1 MKRIFTRWLLMTVLL
16 IAGLTTAVAQQSVL
30 NENFANG
37 TLPQGWA
44 KAGNDWDFSK
54 SNAEFA
60 PLKENAKDTLYTPV
74 VSLSALKNEPTV
86 TFSYSLEAVG
96 SNVNILTLL
105 FRAGGQGAWM
115 ALDTFDVATDGKTSF
130 VQALPAMAS
139 IQLAIAA
146 DYKAGGSTYVYQLR
160 VANKKEATVAP
171 ANFKAENLQANGVK
185 LTWDASESDYFEKNN
200 LKLSTS
206 PLTNPDAEM
215 GDVKNF
221 MDESGL
227 ENEWCELSDL
237 EPNTKYYAYVQYN
250 CGYGDVSP
258 WSELEFKTPCVA
270 VSAPF
275 SEGFEDG
282 LPDCFAVWK
291 QGSATTA
298 EVNGEYPYNST
309 RSFKV
314 NIEGTSGF
322 YNYLIL
328 PELEDAVKKYQISFM
343 AASEHSG
350 NTYARRVAVG
360 VCTDANDVATSFT
373 EITTL
378 NLPKGRTW
386 ENVVVSLKG
395 YTGDGKYI
403 VLKIGHPS
411 MKTNLYIDDIKVEAA
426 SECPKPMFIQAS
438 NISTNAATIGWTK
451 TGNENEWNLVVSTKP
466 LANPEDIDPKES
478 RGEYAGSVSTNPYT
492 LSALKPN
499 TTYYVYVQAACGSSE
514 WTEAISFK
522 THREVSYPYAEHFDR
537 LDPDLYTNNTAS
549 IPDSWVFDDRGNN
562 PSYANYYDKQ
572 NTSDSYRPYVTTAQN
587 HEATA
592 YVKASLLMRGT
603 SVSSSTSTGYTSI
616 AMLPA
621 MPKAVNTMM
630 VTFWAYA
637 SSAQTV
643 KIGVANTQTN
653 ELEQGKQLGENIT
666 EVGEAAISGGSE
678 WKQYKVLLT
687 SYAGTGRYIT
697 FYLKPGTST
706 PNVYIDDIVVDEAP
720 DCNAVSTVSAE
731 ATGIDKATAT
741 WTDASSSTSWT
752 IKVSSTEIDPA
763 SADGDIVASKTVNAK
778 SYNITG
784 LSMGG
789 TYYIYVSPSCGDAW
803 KSTTVTTLV
812 GLQVPYYNDFTG
824 ESTGSNASRGP
835 KNWTLGSTGSAYTSL
850 GTQTYV
856 PYLNTS
862 AWTNKPVDETTPYL
876 YLYNG
881 TTASQQFPYAIMP
894 ELLNGNVKDMK
905 IAFYAYWNN
914 AKPSSPANY
923 ACVNDKYYG
932 VLKIGV
938 VSSPADINTSN
949 KFTKVT
955 QVAAVRCKEPKAAE
969 YFVVDMSKY
978 TGSGKYIVFYQ
989 DTAKN
994 NYMAIDNLY
1003 VGPKSDPVPATPIVN
1018 LKYASLT
1025 TTGATLTWTEQGEA
1039 TKWNVRVFTEAQED
1053 PDAGEPAFST
1063 TVNNTPTATITG
1075 LTHSTQY
1082 YAYVQSSQSNGNG
1095 AWVSTMFWTD
1105 CEKAPLPFTADFNS
1119 FEHGSTSLNTLSWC
1133 YMVGDKYGGQPGS
1146 TYTGTTPYYYN
1157 YVKNGQATT
1166 SSTTATGP
1174 GTSYYYVDHTYGND
1188 PTTNIFYM
1196 YAGKDK
1202 LAYLVLPELDGD
1214 LATMTMRFYG
1224 CYSTAFTAGGSSGG
1238 AVEVCIY
1245 NESDGSFT
1253 HVENFKLSKAKEWE
1267 EFNVNFPSD
1276 IHSGRIAFRI
1286 NNTADWRSSIGSTY
1300 SSGATFYMYLDDIK
1314 VQLIPQCQK
1323 ILTVEAANVDSTS
1336 ATISWAASEASKWNL
1351 KVSTTSLADPDAATA
1366 DIFDGVIEGTP
1377 SKALS
1382 NLPDNTKLY
1391 VYAQTVRPEKSCV
1404 GEWSTEMS
1412 FKTLCRK
1419 LAFPYVED
1427 FQSYTTT
1434 GAGNLPDCS
1443 TLSGQDA
1450 DHSYLGTKGTGNI
1463 ALNLRQVT
1471 KGHNNYFAFPALSID
1486 SVKRL
1491 QLSMQVYTGATTAT
1505 NTYQM
1510 EVGIMTDPNDPSTFV
1525 ATHHEALAGASTP
1538 YDRVYTFEGYAG
1550 DETGTKFGTYIALK
1564 ALEYKNSSNVEYAGS
1579 MYIDNVTIDF
1589 IETCAKPTDLQTDS
1603 IGTYGA
1609 KFIWNTDN
1617 KAAAHRVRIF
1627 KSADADPDN
1636 DAFAAEI
1643 VVNDS
1648 VATIEGLISLTTY
1661 YAYVR
1666 KECGGAD
1673 GNSKWSSAFMF
1684 KTECGEYQSL
1694 PYEEGFEA
1702 YEANAIPD
1710 CWTPLDN
1717 TTNGK
1722 SRVGGT
1728 SSYAIS
1734 GSRYLNVNYGSV
1746 GSSSGNTYYKSSIVT
1761 PKFDVTSVAEL
1772 LLCLDA
1778 RTGSGT
1784 GSLKIEAVSDNTTNA
1799 QAIVLTTITGIT
1811 TTPKK
1816 IYLKLADYYSS
1827 AQPYQYLRF
1836 SPETQGVSI
1845 YVDNMIFTKDLNLV
1859 LPVENLKA
1867 QAITENSIK
1876 FTFTEP
1882 TPGVDQWQVAYVAAG
1897 GDLADAT
1904 IKPMEA
1910 TEYTIEGLA
1919 ANTSYDIYVRGNV
1932 DGDTWTG
1939 PLTVST
1945 IQTPAPL
1952 PLESGFDD
1960 DADQWMIYSV
1970 KTVQGGFYPNYFIVG
1985 AADSCD
1991 ATGSK
1996 ALFITNDSSSY
2007 EYQTKDDAGEIG
2019 FSNAWATRNIN
2030 IANAGSYVFKFKI
2043 KVPAN
2048 KENESDYATAHLFP
2062 AGATIL
2068 AGNATMLNGTTRAG
2082 TAVTDVPASN
2092 IYSLMGKTFH
2102 QDEWIWVT
2110 KNVDVEEA
2118 GIYTLALFWY
2128 NASVGAQYGQA
2139 LAVDSVIVEEY
2150 LCTTPK
2156 NVEFV
2161 ERKANAVTLKWF
2173 AGQCKNFEYV
2183 ISRYAKL
2190 GMPNLIDEEDKV
2202 AYGTLSNGPELTIS
2216 DLMPNTN
2223 YSFYVRTICPDGETD
2238 WVEFDFDTPCKLV
2251 TLPYTE
2257 SFTEDPGC
2265 WILTNATIGTTQVGT
2280 SASNEKWNRLLLNA
2294 TSGMAILPELDADL
2308 NKVMVEIGLFN
2319 TTTQYGA
2326 VSLGVM
2332 DNMWDTESFKEVLA
2346 CQTLTKP
2353 GSTGTYTPTQLEVFS
2368 KPLNLYTGSGK
2379 VLAIKNT
2386 TSNNIGI
2393 KYVKLTKLP
2402 DCMTPY
2408 QVEITYPTETA
2419 ATVNWIAGTEEKW
2432 EIKVN
2437 NGEPFEVTEQPY
2449 RLTGLEQGTN
2459 YEVSVR
2465 AICDETHQS
2474 EWSQPA
2480 KFQTSCGVYS
2490 LPMIED
2496 FSGLEQPKTTTDLKK
2511 ADLTCWDNYVSTYNI
2526 DIVVKGNDAPFKP
2539 AANTYAANLW
2549 VSNWINA
2556 LGTYDQLHSYHNT
2569 SSPAYR
2575 YKWFISPQYAIDGE
2589 ATLSFDIRRCGNQGQ
2604 PVPESSDRTFV
2615 AISTDNGATWKAAD
2629 TIQLTGL
2636 TNKYYDKEVEDTLS
2650 GYTSRTISLKKYVGK
2665 NIRVAFYDENVS
2677 SQTISNNPFILIDN
2691 VRMNCSETNPIVDNA
2706 CQGTD
2711 YKKYGFSIK
2720 EEDLPA
2726 LGKDSTYTRFVQ
2738 NLNNGCDTVY
2748 TLTLTTR
2755 PVEEGQ
2761 ILYDTICR
2769 GDGYQFGTRFI
2780 TEPSPEDDPYFIT
2793 ARNEYG
2799 CYVYTWLHL
2808 AVLESDTTIMEPV
2821 EITNDML
2828 PYELDKY
2835 YTIPA
2840 ADSIP
2845 ADKNMRVDTILVKQG
2860 NTCSFNKYF
2869 VTMNRCERHQLLSD
2883 TICESDTVY
2892 MKYNFNITKENL
2904 PAANSS
2910 PKRYDDTIRTAQGC
2924 DSVVSL
2930 KLFVFANDTMKI
2942 DTAVYNNELNL
2953 ADYPVDEYFSIKQGT
2968 PVGEYDSLLSLGNCY
2983 YRLYKYE
2990 VKQCTRTSY
2999 YEVEICE
3006 TETSYSG
3013 YGFEISKNDSLIA
3026 ANSIKEYKKHVMIAD
3041 GCDSLVTLKLT
3052 VNALEQADSVKAT
3065 IYSDEPY
3072 MVGNDTIVP
3081 IGSDTGVYVKN
3092 LNIGDC
3098 KYTKYIITVK
3108 QCIRESEVINDTI
3121 CELADGYYAN
3131 GFEIAKAD
3139 MPAASS
3145 SGDFKRHVTTSE
3157 GCDSV
3162 ITLVLKVNALE
3173 QADSVKAT
3181 IFSDELPYMAGN
3193 DVIVPIGSDTG
3204 VYVKNLNI
3212 GNCQYTKYIITVKQC
3227 IRESEVIYDTICET
3241 ETSYSGYG
3249 FKIVKDSLPAAS
3261 SSGDFKRHVT
3271 TSEGCDSIITLVL
3284 KVNALEQADS
3294 VKATIFSDELP
3305 YMAGNDVIV
3314 PIGSDT
3320 GVYVKNLNIGNCQYT
3335 KYIITVK
3342 QCIRESEV
3350 INDTICELADG
3361 YYANGFEIANA
3372 EFPAVNFTKK
3382 FERHETTF
3390 EGCDSIITLKLVV
3403 NKADTLLIED
3413 EILNNALPYMV
3424 GNMEII
3430 PANAPLGEQPAVVLQ
3445 TGDCK
3450 FAKYVITVNQ
3460 CKKESEVINVSIC
3473 ENAESYEGNG
3483 FSIAKADFPAV
3494 NLTKKFERHELTAEG
3509 CDSLITLMLTLKNDT
3524 AKIPVSVL
3532 ITDLPYKV
3540 DDYYTVPDDAPVGEE
3555 FIVTKQIGDEGCLYN
3570 RYIVKVSACGSQQM
3584 YWDSICQNT
3593 SSYEGYGFQIAA
3605 NEYPAPGE
3613 TKQYYRD
3620 EADNE
3625 GCIHVTLNLTV
3636 NMADTAQISEAIF
3649 NNELPYM
3656 VGNDVIIP
3664 AGAALGVQPAVV
3676 IEAGDCKYTKYII
3689 TVNQCTK
3696 PSELITD
3703 NICEHADGYYA
3714 NGFEIAKADM
3724 PAANSFKIFT
3734 RHELTAEGCDSVINL
3749 MLTVNKADTALI
3761 TDEILNNELPYMV
3774 GNEEIIPAGAALG
3787 VQPAV
3792 VIETGDCK
3800 YAKYVITVIQCT
3812 KKSATLEASVCV
3824 NAEGYEGNGF
3834 SIAKADF
3841 PAVNF
3846 TKKFE
3851 RHELTAEGCD
3861 SLITLNLTVNKAD
3874 TALITDEILN
3884 NELPYMVGNE
3894 EIIPAGAALGVQ
3906 PAVVI
3911 ETGDCK
3917 YAKYV
3922 ITVIQC
3928 TKKSAT
3934 LEASVCVNAEGYEG
3948 NGFSIAKADFP
3959 AVNFTKKFER
3969 HELTAEGCDSLITLN
3984 LTVNKADT
3992 ALITDEILNNEL
4004 PYMVGNEEIIP
4015 AGAALGVQPAV
4026 VIETGDCKYAKYV
4039 ITVIQCTKQSEMITD
4054 EICEFADSY
4063 NANGFEIAKA
4073 DFPAAN
4079 SFKRFERHELSA
4091 EGCDSIINLRLAVN
4105 KADTNIIPVMIEN
4118 TQLPYIVDELYTVPA
4133 DAAIGTAFNQIV
4145 KLDGCACN
4153 SYEVFIKRCVQEYAY
4168 TANICASATAY
4179 EGYGFSIPATDLPA
4193 VGQSKDYT
4201 RDGIHIT
4208 STCDSLITLTISVM
4222 KNDTTSYEDAICET
4236 QTAYQGHGFM
4246 LSSADLPAIGQSA
4259 IFYRSET
4266 SAQGCDS
4273 IIALSL
4279 AVVPN
4284 DTTVKTVNIDNT
4296 RLPYEVDPYYTV
4308 PADAVI
4314 GETFEKIIR
4323 LDEDE
4328 CSYRKYIVTVTQCSR
4343 SFSYSE
4349 TLCEGQQTFEGFG
4362 FAIEAAD
4369 MPAIGTSKDFFRSN
4383 MSLQGCDS
4391 LITLT
4396 LIMKAADTTSI
4407 DVKIDN
4413 TQLPYYVD
4421 PYYTVPEDALVG
4433 QPFETIVKV
4442 SETGCTYNRYVVSIT
4457 QVECSNEFSY
4467 ADSICALAES
4477 YEGFGFAIAA
4487 DKLPAAG
4494 QSIDYTRTAKDVK
4507 GCDSIITLTLKAY
4520 KPDTLYIV
4528 DSIAVNALPYVA
4540 NGQIIVPAG
4549 AAAGEQ
4555 PAVTFNS
4562 GDCAYVTYLITVL
4575 TCEIY
4580 ADLTDEAC
4588 VGSDY
4593 NEYGFAIKAAD
4604 MPAAGQSKEFTR
4616 TNKSEAGC
4624 DSIITLT
4631 LSVKGDTIYLDPIE
4645 IGEEQLPYKIN
4656 DYITIP
4662 VGTKP
4667 GVYADVIK
4675 LTDDC
4680 QFISYS
4686 LTIHEEGFGIIYV
4699 TDAVDYIEVYDI
4711 LGHKITT
4718 IRQNE
4723 ESQSLPTGVYMLRT
4737 IMKSGQIVNS
4747 KAALK

>member
-44 KAGNDWDFSK
+44 KAGNYWDFSEF
-54 SNAEFA
+54 NAKFFA
-60 PLKENAKDTLYTPV
+60 PFENAKDTLYAPV
-74 VSLSALKNEPTV
+74 VSLSELKNEPTV
-86 TFSYSLEAVG
+86 TFSYSLGAAG

-105 FRAGGQGAWM
+105 YRAGGQGAWT

-160 VANKKEATVAP
+160 VANKKEATAAP

-227 ENEWCELSDL
+227 ENEWCEISDL
-237 EPNTKYYAYVQYN
+237 EPNTKYYAYVQYD

-258 WSELEFKTPCVA
+258 WAVLEFKTPCVA

-275 SEGFEDG
+275 SEDFEDG
-282 LPDCFAVWK
+282 LPDCFKVYK

-298 EVNGEYPYNST
+298 EVNGEYPYNSM

-343 AASEHSG
+343 AASDQSG

-360 VCTDANDVATSFT
+360 VCTDANDEAVATTFT

-378 NLPKGRTW
+378 DLPKGRTW

-438 NISTNAATIGWTK
+438 NVSTSSAKIGWTK
-451 TGNENEWNLVVSTKP
+451 TGNENEWNLVVSLKP
-466 LANPEDIDPKES
+466 LSDPEDIEPNES
-478 RGEYAGSVSTNPYT
+478 KGEFAGSVSANPYT
-492 LSALKPN
+492 LTGLKPN

-562 PSYANYYDKQ
+562 PDYASYYDKQ
-572 NTSDSYRPYVTTAQN
+572 YTSDSYRPYVTTAQN
-587 HEATA
+587 HEQTA
-592 YVKASLLMRGT
+592 YVKASLLLRGT
-603 SVSSSTSTGYTSI
+603 SGTTATSTNYTSI

-637 SSAQTV
+637 SAAQTV

-653 ELEQGKQLGENIT
+653 ELAPGKQLGENIT
-666 EVGEAAISGGSE
+666 EVGEAAITGGSE

-706 PNVYIDDIVVDEAP
+706 PSVYIDDIEIDEAP

-763 SADGDIVASKTVNAK
+763 SADGDIVASKTVNDK

-812 GLQVPYYNDFTG
+812 GLQVPYYNDFTN
-824 ESTGSNASRGP
+824 ENTGANATRGP
-835 KNWTLGSTGSAYTSL
+835 ANWKLGFTYTDAPTATSTYYPYVNNLTYAAANNPPADAKAPCLYVYT
-850 GTQTYV
+850 GG
-856 PYLNTS
+856 TS
-862 AWTNKPVDETTPYL
+862 ASY
-876 YLYNG
+876 
-881 TTASQQFPYAIMP
+881 QFPYAIMP
-894 ELLNGNVKDMK
+894 ELLNADVKDLKMS
-905 IAFYAYWNN
+905 FYGYYN
-914 AKPSSPANY
+914 STTTTTNY
-923 ACVNDKYYG
+923 AAKAGGPFG
-932 VLKIGV
+932 VLHIGV
-938 VSSPADINTSN
+938 VKSPSDINKTD

-955 QVAAVRCKEPKAAE
+955 EVATVRCSKAQTVE
-969 YFVVDMSKY
+969 MFVVDLSSY
-978 TGSGKYIVFYQ
+978 TGNGKYIVFYE
-989 DTAKN
+989 DTAKY
-994 NYMAIDNLY
+994 NYFGIDNLTIAR
-1003 VGPKSDPVPATPIVN
+1003 PSDPWPVSEVAVSEITQ
-1018 LKYASLT
+1018 
-1025 TTGATLTWTEQGEA
+1025 TGAKLAWKENGSA
-1039 TKWNVRVFTEAQED
+1039 TKWEVRVFNAAQDD
-1053 PDAGEPAFST
+1053 PAAGEPAFSAIVT
-1063 TVNNTPTATITG
+1063 DKEATITG
-1075 LTHSTQY
+1075 LICSTKY
-1082 YAYVQSSQSNGNG
+1082 FAYVRSMQDNGNG
-1095 AWVSTMFWTD
+1095 AWGSTNFRTE
-1105 CEKAPLPFTADFNS
+1105 CGLSAVPFTEDWESYAT
-1119 FEHGSTSLNTLSWC
+1119 GANTLVETC
-1133 YMVGDKYGGQPGS
+1133 YEQTNGAQVAGSSAPNATVKTGQV
-1146 TYTGTTPYYYN
+1146 
-1157 YVKNGQATT
+1157 VKLNATT
-1166 SSTTATGP
+1166 SNKEPMIVFPALDKPIKTLQLTMAASP
-1174 GTSYYYVDHTYGND
+1174 YTSSYVGDASYTEIG
-1188 PTTNIFYM
+1188 
-1196 YAGKDK
+1196 
-1202 LAYLVLPELDGD
+1202 VLEEGD
-1214 LATMTMRFYG
+1214 NFVKVAEYRF
-1224 CYSTAFTAGGSSGG
+1224 
-1238 AVEVCIY
+1238 
-1245 NESDGSFT
+1245 NLSD
-1253 HVENFKLSKAKEWE
+1253 VKAWDEC
-1267 EFNVNFPSD
+1267 FVNFGSYTGEG
-1276 IHSGRIAFRI
+1276 GRIAIRSPYATVNKQTHICFDNVVIEQIPLCGRI
-1286 NNTADWRSSIGSTY
+1286 TSIE
-1300 SSGATFYMYLDDIK
+1300 
-1314 VQLIPQCQK
+1314 
-1323 ILTVEAANVDSTS
+1323 VEGIDSVSAN
-1336 ATISWAASEASKWNL
+1336 ISWAKGKTENAWNL
-1351 KVSTTSLADPDAATA
+1351 KISSTELEDPAIATA
-1366 DIFDGVIEGTP
+1366 DVFDAKVTEQTKAINGLEG
-1377 SKALS
+1377 
-1382 NLPDNTKLY
+1382 NTTYY
-1391 VYAQTVRPEKSCV
+1391 VYVQSVDETLECE
-1404 GEWSTEMS
+1404 GQWSNAKS
-1412 FKTLCRK
+1412 FKTLCK
-1419 LAFPYVED
+1419 KKTFPYEED
-1427 FQSYTTT
+1427 FESYETN
-1434 GAGNLPDCS
+1434 AGKDLGCNTLCGPD
-1443 TLSGQDA
+1443 A
-1450 DHSYLGTKGTGNI
+1450 NHSYISTKGGSK
-1463 ALNLRQVT
+1463 ALYLRQAT
-1471 KGHNNYFAFPALSID
+1471 KGNHNYFVFPALAID

-1491 QLSMQVYTGATTAT
+1491 QLSMQVYSGGTTAT
-1505 NTYQM
+1505 TKYAF
-1510 EVGIMTDPNDPSTFV
+1510 EVGIMTDPNDPSSFV
-1525 ATHHEALAGASTP
+1525 ATHKDTVMGASTA
-1538 YDRVYTFEGYAG
+1538 YDRAYTFENYAG
-1550 DETGTKFGTYIALK
+1550 DETGTKFGTFIALK
-1564 ALEYKNSSNVEYAGS
+1564 ATEYTSSTGSTSAGYV
-1579 MYIDNVTIDF
+1579 YIDNVYIDF
-1589 IETCAKPTDLQTDS
+1589 IETCFAPTDLKTDS
-1603 IGTYGA
+1603 VGTYGA
-1609 KFIWNTDN
+1609 EFSWLTDD
-1617 KAAAHRVRIF
+1617 KTAAHRIRIF
-1627 KSADADPDN
+1627 DDATAKPN
-1636 DAFAAEI
+1636 DDTFVKE
-1643 VVNDS
+1643 VVVSDTTK
-1648 VATIEGLISLTTY
+1648 VLIEGLQSLTKY
-1661 YAYVR
+1661 YAFVR
-1666 KECGGAD
+1666 KECSAND
-1673 GNSKWSSAFMF
+1673 KSKWSSVCQFR
-1684 KTECGEYQSL
+1684 TECPETVTL
-1694 PYEEGFEA
+1694 PYAEDFEA
-1702 YEANAIPD
+1702 FATSTAPD
-1710 CWTPLDN
+1710 CWTAIQGSKVTGAAGSTAQAN
-1717 TTNGK
+1717 ATVVTT
-1722 SRVGGT
+1722 
-1728 SSYAIS
+1728 AAS
-1734 GSRYLNVNYGSV
+1734 GSRGLQIST
-1746 GSSSGNTYYKSSIVT
+1746 SGVPTSTGANPSYVYSTASIVT
-1761 PKFDVTSVAEL
+1761 PKLDVNSLKDITMYFDVKGASAGAT
-1772 LLCLDA
+1772 
-1778 RTGSGT
+1778 
-1784 GSLKIEAVSDNTTNA
+1784 LKIEAVADKEKDA
-1799 QAIVLTTITGIT
+1799 DAIYIT
-1811 TTPKK
+1811 TLSNIPATWMKA
-1816 IYLKLADYYSS
+1816 YLKLEELYTSV
-1827 AQPYQYLRF
+1827 QPYKYLRF
-1836 SPETQGVSI
+1836 TPTTNGNSI
-1845 YVDNMIFTKDLNLV
+1845 YIDNIVFTTESNVV
-1859 LPVENLKA
+1859 LPVEALKT
-1867 QAITENSIK
+1867 QMLSESTIK
-1876 FTFTEP
+1876 FSFAEYTP
-1882 TPGVDQWQVAYVAAG
+1882 TINQWQVAYVVAG
-1897 GDLADAT
+1897 GDIADAKIQT
-1904 IKPMEA
+1904 IDA
-1910 TEYTIEGLA
+1910 TEYTITGLA
-1919 ANTSYDIYVRGNV
+1919 PNTTYDIYVRGNV
-1932 DGDTWTG
+1932 EGDQWVG
-1939 PLTVST
+1939 PLTATT

-1952 PLESGFDD
+1952 PIISGFED
-1960 DADQWMIYSV
+1960 DADQWILYNLYGDGIH
-1970 KTVQGGFYPNYFIVG
+1970 TYPNFWIVG
-1985 AADSCD
+1985 KADSC
-1991 ATGSK
+1991 AGTGEN
-1996 ALFITNDSSSY
+1996 ALFITNDSASY
-2007 EYQTKDDAGEIG
+2007 IAFDKNDGTNMDPVKYAYQG
-2019 FSNAWATRNIN
+2019 SNITATSYVWATRNIKVD
-2030 IANAGSYVFKFKI
+2030 AAGTYKFSIKFK
-2043 KVPAN
+2043 VP
-2048 KENESDYATAHLFP
+2048 KCYSSDGLYAQLIP
-2062 AGATIL
+2062 AGATFK
-2068 AGNATMLNGTTRAG
+2068 AG
-2082 TAVTDVPASN
+2082 TATLISGATRSGSATTATDANGCYLV
-2092 IYSLMGKTFH
+2092 MGK
-2102 QDEWIWVT
+2102 QL
-2110 KNVDVEEA
+2110 NVEDWTWYNTSLDIVEP
-2118 GIYTLALFWY
+2118 GIYTLALYWY
-2128 NASVGAQYGQA
+2128 NPSAGDPYATPA
-2139 LAVDSVIVEEY
+2139 AIDSVIVEEY

-2156 NVEFV
+2156 NIEFV
-2161 ERKANAVTLKWF
+2161 ERKADTVTLKWF
-2173 AGQCKNFEYV
+2173 GGKCKNFEYV
-2183 ISRYAKL
+2183 VSRYANL

-2202 AYGTLSNGPELTIS
+2202 AYGTLNDGPQVTIK

-2223 YSFYVRTICPDGETD
+2223 YSLYVRTICPDGYTD
-2238 WVEFDFDTPCKLV
+2238 WVEYDFETPCALEE
-2251 TLPYTE
+2251 LPYTE
-2257 SFTEDPGC
+2257 SFTETPEC
-2265 WILTNATIGTTQVGT
+2265 WILTNASVGTTQVGT
-2280 SASNEKWNRLLLNA
+2280 SDEHEKWNRLSLNA
-2294 TSGMAILPELDADL
+2294 TSGMAILPELNVPL
-2308 NKVMVEIGLFN
+2308 NKVEIEVGLFN
-2319 TTTQYGA
+2319 TTTSMGA
-2326 VSLGVM
+2326 VQLGVM
-2332 DNMWDTESFKEVLA
+2332 DNTWDVSTFKEIA
-2346 CQTLTKP
+2346 IFQTVTKP
-2353 GSTGTYTPTQLEVFS
+2353 GSTGTYTPTQLEVFN
-2368 KPLNLYTGSGK
+2368 KMMNLYQGNGK
-2379 VLAIKNT
+2379 VLAIKNA
-2386 TSNNIGI
+2386 TSNSIGI
-2393 KYVKLTKLP
+2393 KYVKLTELP
-2402 DCMTPY
+2402 DCVKPQQLELTDLTDKA
-2408 QVEITYPTETA
+2408 VTL
-2419 ATVNWIAGTEEKW
+2419 NWLAGLEEAW
-2432 EIKVN
+2432 DIQINDSIIENVTTN
-2437 NGEPFEVTEQPY
+2437 PF
-2449 RLTGLEQGTN
+2449 RITGLEQGTN
-2459 YEVSVR
+2459 YTISIR
-2465 AICDETHQS
+2465 ALCDENTKS
-2474 EWSQPA
+2474 EWSLPVT
-2480 KFQTSCGVYS
+2480 FQTVCGVNP
-2490 LPMIED
+2490 LPLFED
-2496 FSGLEQPKTTTDLKK
+2496 FSGLAKPTTSSDLKK
-2511 ADLTCWDNYVSTYNI
+2511 AMLTCWDNMVSQNNI
-2526 DIVVKGNDAPFKP
+2526 DQVFAGKESPFTP
-2539 AANTYAANLW
+2539 ANNVYVGDSW
-2549 VSNWINA
+2549 VSNWLKA
-2556 LGTYDQLHSYHNT
+2556 LGEHTQLHSYRRDGPT
-2569 SSPAYR
+2569 YR
-2575 YKWFISPQYAIDGE
+2575 YKWFVSPQYAIE
-2589 ATLSFDIRRCGNQGQ
+2589 ENASLSFDIRVCNNVGNAAKN
-2604 PVPESSDRTFV
+2604 SDRTYV
-2615 AISTDNGATWKAAD
+2615 AISLDNGKTWKKEDA
-2629 TIQLTGL
+2629 TLL
-2636 TNKYYDKEVEDTLS
+2636 TNLDSV
-2650 GYTSRTISLKKYVGK
+2650 YTTKVISLSKYAGK
-2665 NIRVAFYDENVS
+2665 NIRVAFYDENYNS
-2677 SQTISNNPFILIDN
+2677 SHKIGEQPFLLIDN
-2691 VRMNCSETNPIVDNA
+2691 VRMNCSEIVPLADDA
-2706 CQGTD
+2706 CQGYD
-2711 YKKYGFSIK
+2711 YENYGFSIK
-2720 EEDLPA
+2720 KEDLPLA
-2726 LGKDSTYTRFVQ
+2726 GEDSTYTRLAVSQ
-2738 NLNNGCDTVY
+2738 SAGCDTVY

-2755 PVEEGQ
+2755 PVQESQ
-2761 ILYDTICR
+2761 ILYDTICQ
-2769 GDGYQFGTRFI
+2769 GDGYQFGDWFL
-2780 TEPSPEDDPYFIT
+2780 TEPNPENQPYYVT
-2793 ARNEYG
+2793 VPNEYG
-2799 CYVYTWLHL
+2799 CDVYTYLYL
-2808 AVLESDTTIMEPV
+2808 AVLPSDTTIMAPV

-2828 PYELDKY
+2828 PYQVDDY
-2835 YTIPA
+2835 FTIPA
-2840 ADSIP
+2840 DYTIP
-2845 ADKNMRVDTILVKQG
+2845 ADKNVRVDTILVQKG

-2869 VTMNRCERHQLLSD
+2869 VTMYRCERKTLLSD
-2883 TICESDTVY
+2883 TICEDVEAY
-2892 MKYNFNITKENL
+2892 KKYNFNIAKENL
-2904 PAANSS
+2904 PAANSY
-2910 PKRYDDTIRTAQGC
+2910 KRYDDTIRTAQGC
-2924 DSVVSL
+2924 DSVASL
-2930 KLFVFANDTMKI
+2930 ILFVNANDTMKI

-2953 ADYPVDEYFSIKQGT
+2953 ADYFVDEYFSIKQGT

-2983 YRLYKYE
+2983 YRLYNYE
-2990 VKQCTRTSY
+2990 VKQCTRFAN
-2999 YEVEICE
+2999 YETEICE

-3013 YGFEISKNDSLIA
+3013 YGFDIESAELPA
-3026 ANSIKEYKKHVMIAD
+3026 ANSYKKYEKHVMTAE

-3052 VNALEQADSVKAT
+3052 VNALAQADSVKAT
-3065 IYSDEPY
+3065 IFSDELPY
-3072 MVGNDTIVP
+3072 MAGNDTIVP
-3081 IGSDTGVYVKN
+3081 LGSAPDIYVKN

-3139 MPAASS
+3139 MPAANS
-3145 SGDFKRHVTTSE
+3145 
-3157 GCDSV
+3157 
-3162 ITLVLKVNALE
+3162 
-3173 QADSVKAT
+3173 
-3181 IFSDELPYMAGN
+3181 
-3193 DVIVPIGSDTG
+3193 
-3204 VYVKNLNI
+3204 
-3212 GNCQYTKYIITVKQC
+3212 
-3227 IRESEVIYDTICET
+3227 YD
-3241 ETSYSGYG
+3241 YFY
-3249 FKIVKDSLPAAS
+3249 
-3261 SSGDFKRHVT
+3261 
-3271 TSEGCDSIITLVL
+3271 
-3284 KVNALEQADS
+3284 
-3294 VKATIFSDELP
+3294 
-3305 YMAGNDVIV
+3305 
-3314 PIGSDT
+3314 
-3320 GVYVKNLNIGNCQYT
+3320 
-3335 KYIITVK
+3335 
-3342 QCIRESEV
+3342 
-3350 INDTICELADG
+3350 
-3361 YYANGFEIANA
+3361 
-3372 EFPAVNFTKK
+3372 
-3382 FERHETTF
+3382 RHETTF

-3413 EILNNALPYMV
+3413 EILNNELPYMV

-3430 PANAPLGEQPAVVLQ
+3430 PADAPLGEQPAVVLP

-3450 FAKYVITVNQ
+3450 FEKYVITVNQ

-3473 ENAESYEGNG
+3473 ENAESYEDNG

-3494 NLTKKFERHELTAEG
+3494 NATKKYERHELTAES

-3524 AKIPVSVL
+3524 VKTPVSVL
-3532 ITDLPYKV
+3532 VTDLPYKV
-3540 DDYYTVPDDAPVGEE
+3540 DDYYTIPDDAPVGEE

-3570 RYIVKVSACGSQQM
+3570 RYIVKVSACGSQEI

-3593 SSYEGYGFQIAA
+3593 SSYQGYGFQIAA

-3620 EADNE
+3620 EAVNE
-3625 GCIHVTLNLTV
+3625 GCVHVTLNLTV

-3656 VGNDVIIP
+3656 VGNDVIVP

-3703 NICEHADGYYA
+3703 NVCVLADGYYE
-3714 NGFEIAKADM
+3714 NGFSIAKADM

-3734 RHELTAEGCDSVINL
+3734 RHELTAESCDSVINL
-3749 MLTVNKADTALI
+3749 MLTVNKADTVLI

-3774 GNEEIIPAGAALG
+3774 GNEEIIPAGAPLG
-3787 VQPAV
+3787 EQPAV
-3792 VIETGDCK
+3792 VIETADCK
-3800 YAKYVITVIQCT
+3800 YAKYIITVNQC
-3812 KKSATLEASVCV
+3812 S
-3824 NAEGYEGNGF
+3824 
-3834 SIAKADF
+3834 
-3841 PAVNF
+3841 
-3846 TKKFE
+3846 
-3851 RHELTAEGCD
+3851 
-3861 SLITLNLTVNKAD
+3861 
-3874 TALITDEILN
+3874 
-3884 NELPYMVGNE
+3884 
-3894 EIIPAGAALGVQ
+3894 
-3906 PAVVI
+3906 
-3911 ETGDCK
+3911 
-3917 YAKYV
+3917 
-3922 ITVIQC
+3922 
-3928 TKKSAT
+3928 
-3934 LEASVCVNAEGYEG
+3934 
-3948 NGFSIAKADFP
+3948 
-3959 AVNFTKKFER
+3959 
-3969 HELTAEGCDSLITLN
+3969 
-3984 LTVNKADT
+3984 
-3992 ALITDEILNNEL
+3992 
-4004 PYMVGNEEIIP
+4004 
-4015 AGAALGVQPAV
+4015 
-4026 VIETGDCKYAKYV
+4026 
-4039 ITVIQCTKQSEMITD
+4039 KQSEMITD

-4073 DFPAAN
+4073 DMPAAN
-4079 SFKRFERHELSA
+4079 SFKFYTRHELSA

-4362 FAIEAAD
+4362 FAIAAAD

-4555 PAVTFNS
+4555 PAVTFKS